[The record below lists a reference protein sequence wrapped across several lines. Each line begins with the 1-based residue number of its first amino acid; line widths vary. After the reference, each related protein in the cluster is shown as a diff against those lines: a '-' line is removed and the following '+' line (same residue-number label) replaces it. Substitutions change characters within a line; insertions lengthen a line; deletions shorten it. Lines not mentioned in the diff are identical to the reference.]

1 MQFGFWPNASQAW
14 PDILD
19 GAAHAEQTGWD
30 SVWIADHF
38 LPFTE
43 DTSGPVHECWALLA
57 GLAVAVPRVR
67 LGSLVVGNTYRHP
80 AVLAKQA
87 ASVDHLSGGRLVLG
101 LGAGWQEN
109 EHVAYGIEYSTVQG
123 RLDRL
128 EEACA
133 VITSLLRQDRST
145 SAGTHYQ
152 LQDAP
157 LAPKPVGSLPLL
169 IGGGG
174 EQRTLR
180 IAAQYADEWNTWGTP
195 ELLAHKGTVLERHCA
210 DLGRDPAT
218 IRHSANALLFLSE
231 DESWLAPR
239 RDRDVGRPTIV
250 GTPTEVVDIVGAYA
264 EAGVDELIIPD
275 FNLGPPSRRRD
286 TMELFMTEVAS
297 VSRSFDDL

>member
-1 MQFGFWPNASQAW
+1 MRFGFWPNASQAW
-14 PDILD
+14 SDILA
-19 GAAHAEQTGWD
+19 GAADAERTGWD

-38 LPFTE
+38 LPFTD

-87 ASVDHLSGGRLVLG
+87 VSVDHLAGGRVVLG

-109 EHVAYGIEYSTVQG
+109 EHVAYGIEYPSVKG

-145 SAGTHYQ
+145 FDGIYYP
-152 LQDAP
+152 LRDAP
-157 LAPKPVGSLPLL
+157 LAPRPVGPLPLL
-169 IGGGG
+169 VGGGG

-180 IAAQYADEWNTWGTP
+180 IAARYADEWNTWGTP
-195 ELLAHKGTVLERHCA
+195 DLLAHKGAVLERHCA
-210 DLGRDPAT
+210 DVGRDPAT
-218 IRHSANALLFLSE
+218 IGRSANALLFLSE

-250 GTPTEVVDIVGAYA
+250 GTPAEVVDIVGAYA

-286 TMELFMTEVAS
+286 TIELFMNEVAS
-297 VSRSFDDL
+297 RFTLV

>member
-19 GAAHAEQTGWD
+19 AAAHAERTGWD

-38 LPFTE
+38 LPFTD

-109 EHVAYGIEYSTVQG
+109 EHVAYGIEYSTVKG

-145 SAGTHYQ
+145 SEGTHYR

-180 IAAQYADEWNTWGTP
+180 IAATYADEWNTWGTP
-195 ELLAHKGTVLERHCA
+195 DLLAHKGAVLERHCA
-210 DLGRDPAT
+210 DVGRDPAT

-250 GTPTEVVDIVGAYA
+250 GTPTEVVDIVAAYA
-264 EAGVDELIIPD
+264 QAGVDELIIPD

-286 TMELFMTEVAS
+286 TMELFMNEVAS
-297 VSRSFDDL
+297 RFTLV